1 MLMAPKRDYPSLPV
15 SRVEVLIHKSDAVLL
30 LKLASEP
37 NSGKWG
43 LPGGVVKLG
52 ETVEEAV
59 RREAKDQAGLDVNL
73 EGMLDVLDEIHHD
86 GKGKVRFHHVLI
98 GYLASP
104 RKGKVVLS
112 AEATEYKWFTAAEVR
127 SVFASD
133 NTKRIV
139 QKYLNRPPSRA

>member
-1 MLMAPKRDYPSLPV
+1 MAPRRDYPTLPV
-15 SRVEVLIHKSDAVLL
+15 SRVEVLIHKGDAVLL
-30 LKLASEP
+30 LKLAKEP
-37 NSGKWG
+37 NAGKWG
-43 LPGGVVKLG
+43 LPGGGVKIG

-59 RREAKDQAGLDVNL
+59 RREAKDQVGLDANL

-86 GKGKVRFHHVLI
+86 GKGKVRFHYVLV

-112 AEATEYKWFTAAEVR
+112 DEATEYKWFTAAEVR
-127 SVFASD
+127 SAYASD

-139 QKYLNRPPSRA
+139 QKYLNRPPMST